1 VEVLMEIMITKI
13 GDINLVRLS
22 GIMDSE
28 ASAIVLQTLKP
39 VAKAGGKLLL
49 DMEEVTTVTSAHLV
63 MLVQLYKSL
72 NLIPGTLA
80 LLHVN
85 DALRYFFDVAGF
97 STVIPQYASEEAAIA
112 AMSRLDSQ
120 DL

>member
-1 VEVLMEIMITKI
+1 MEIMITKI
-13 GDINLVRLS
+13 GHISLVRLS

-39 VAKAGGKLLL
+39 IAKAGGKLLL

-72 NLIPGTLA
+72 NSIPGTLA
-80 LLHVN
+80 LLHVTG
-85 DALRYFFDVAGF
+85 DLKYVFDVAGF
-97 STVIPQYASEEAAIA
+97 STVIPQYASEEEAIA
-112 AMSRLDSQ
+112 AMSMIDSR